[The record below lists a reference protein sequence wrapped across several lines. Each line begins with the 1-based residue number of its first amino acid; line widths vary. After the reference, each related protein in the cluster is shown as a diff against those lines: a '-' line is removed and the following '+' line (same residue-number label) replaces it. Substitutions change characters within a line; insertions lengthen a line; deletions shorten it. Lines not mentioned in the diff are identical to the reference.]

1 MADCILAGLTERGE
15 MLFHAH
21 QDSAGSRSCR
31 GTVLLDIRLAGFTHG
46 GGPHQRCL
54 ALFMEILEMRLNTF
68 GESITLRLRG
78 LAEFRRVARTGRYDR
93 NVFARRQTASKAA
106 ATTPKSRPLPCELR
120 KVA

>member
-1 MADCILAGLTERGE
+1 MFFR
-15 MLFHAH
+15 AH

-68 GESITLRLRG
+68 GESIALRLRG
-78 LAEFRRVARTGRYDR
+78 LAEFRRVARTVRYDR
-93 NVFARRQTASKAA
+93 NVLREGDGIESCSNNAKVKALA
-106 ATTPKSRPLPCELR
+106 M
-120 KVA
+120 